1 MENSYKFEDNSTK
14 ETSIEIPKNQ
24 YSPNEDIQDSV
35 KMSLPVNINVASPF
49 LRLVQKWCT
58 WINGIKLIVLKYV
71 ISIND
76 DHFHIFQGMGCKTTW
91 RNSSLGDI
99 CKHIKFWASAKPS
112 SLEQKIVQKHW
123 TFSVQ
128 LRKYIPS
135 HLLKYTMWFHII
147 RP

>member
-1 MENSYKFEDNSTK
+1 MDNSYKFEDNSTK

-24 YSPNEDIQDSV
+24 YSPKEDNQDSV

-49 LRLVQKWCT
+49 LRLVHKWCT
-58 WINGIKLIVLKYV
+58 WVNGMNVKTYRFEDVILID
-71 ISIND
+71 D
-76 DHFHIFQGMGCKTTW
+76 DHSHIFQGMGCKTAW

-112 SLEQKIVQKHW
+112 ALEQKIVQKHW

-128 LRKYIPS
+128 LRK
-135 HLLKYTMWFHII
+135 
-147 RP
+147 